1 MKNSILFLSL
11 SLMFILSSCEQSKK
25 GAWTES
31 DIEKCKK
38 EILDGMKEKK
48 EEFEMMKSMFKIDE
62 NEFSKCLC
70 EKVEDKYESFAEA
83 DSKIDKDMNSDKGA
97 EMVMSCMG
105 EDFKKMMNGLEDM
118 KNTEDMEG
126 SEELE
131 GAEGMEEGEPAE
143 EKAE

>member
-1 MKNSILFLSL
+1 
-11 SLMFILSSCEQSKK
+11 MFILSSCEQSKK
-25 GAWTES
+25 GAWTDS

-83 DSKIDKDMNSDKGA
+83 DAKIEKELDSEKGA
-97 EMVMSCMG
+97 EFLMSCMG
-105 EDFKKMMNGLEDM
+105 EDFKKGLD
-118 KNTEDMEG
+118 DA
-126 SEELE
+126 LE
-131 GAEGMEEGEPAE
+131 RNLDTFEFSDDAF
-143 EKAE
+143 

>member
-62 NEFSKCLC
+62 NEFSKCLFSHNIIEILPC
-70 EKVEDKYESFAEA
+70 YFLTILRGSFQHF
-83 DSKIDKDMNSDKGA
+83 
-97 EMVMSCMG
+97 G
-105 EDFKKMMNGLEDM
+105 EFIIAHGF
-118 KNTEDMEG
+118 
-126 SEELE
+126 
-131 GAEGMEEGEPAE
+131 P
-143 EKAE
+143 

>member
-1 MKNSILFLSL
+1 
-11 SLMFILSSCEQSKK
+11 
-25 GAWTES
+25 
-31 DIEKCKK
+31 
-38 EILDGMKEKK
+38 MKEKK

-118 KNTEDMEG
+118 KNTEGMEG